1 MFTTDEDQKQ
11 HLEKEVHGQIRDE
24 ETTEEKQE
32 KLDESHPR
40 HIWQT
45 KNNVYWY
52 RQQVKIKNN
61 NNNKYVLRSVLQ
73 IILYILKRFNWSKS

>member
-11 HLEKEVHGQIRDE
+11 HIEKEAHGQIRDE

-40 HIWQT
+40 HI
-45 KNNVYWY
+45 
-52 RQQVKIKNN
+52 
-61 NNNKYVLRSVLQ
+61 
-73 IILYILKRFNWSKS
+73 